1 MGAPGVQREKSRLK
15 FPLRGLAFVLLMI
28 AGLGWWSLR
37 IPAMRLQ
44 EIRDRLETELTESS
58 TRADVVQLAGK
69 PCNWQSST
77 APDGTL
83 ERECVAY
90 REDLTWLKKLTAW
103 VLEDVLGRSA
113 SPTRPDFEVRW
124 KGSSCLGVFEVGASW
139 PDGAPGP
146 VWLTSFI

>member
-1 MGAPGVQREKSRLK
+1 MSAPEVQSERSRLK
-15 FPLRGLAFVLLMI
+15 FPLRGLALVLLMV

-37 IPAMRLQ
+37 VPAMRLQ

-69 PCNWQSST
+69 PCNSQSST
-77 APDGTL
+77 TPDGTL
-83 ERECVAY
+83 ERQCVAY

-113 SPTRPDFEVRW
+113 SPTLPDFEVRW
-124 KGSSCLGVFEVGASW
+124 NDQGCLGVFEVGAPW
-139 PDGAPGP
+139 PDGTPGP
-146 VWLTSFI
+146 VWLTFFI